1 MTQTTQ
7 TLKQKVAVL
16 LAESDRSIIN
26 DFFNSEITDES
37 HKYDS
42 EETTAF
48 REVLTLN
55 NLSFKHV
62 ANHGGEGEGEG
73 EDFWSVYKFSDSTG
87 EVYVQF
93 QGYYM
98 SYDGSTFQEF
108 FFVVPREVSV
118 VQYFKD
124 KE

>member
-1 MTQTTQ
+1 MTTQ

-16 LAESDRSIIN
+16 LADSDRSIIKE
-26 DFFNSEITDES
+26 FFNSEITDES
-37 HKYDS
+37 CKYDS
-42 EETTAF
+42 EETTTF

-55 NLSFKHV
+55 NLSFEHV
-62 ANHGGEGEGEG
+62 TNHGGEGEG

-93 QGYYM
+93 QGWYQSYY
-98 SYDGSTFQEF
+98 GSEFTEF
-108 FFVVPREVSV
+108 FFVTPREVSV